1 MAEPGQRC
9 ERAPHEPAELRRGH
23 NRENLCERRR
33 EARREGS
40 GSASEGGKGRKEGRT
55 RGRGPPPPR
64 SGTRILVRDP
74 LGNYHSAEGG
84 VSKVLKVT
92 RI

>member
-1 MAEPGQRC
+1 M
-9 ERAPHEPAELRRGH
+9 
-23 NRENLCERRR
+23 REK
-33 EARREGS
+33 EG
-40 GSASEGGKGRKEGRT
+40 GPEGGKRERL
-55 RGRGPPPPR
+55 RGREGTEGGKDEGEGSAPPR